1 MISVSEKK
9 NSLNVKHKGGSSIS
23 FGLIN
28 DDLIQNY
35 LNKTLIEPTD
45 ETPKTSEEDRKHSC
59 SADLDTENI
68 DWNFGSILSG

>member
-1 MISVSEKK
+1 MISVTEKK
-9 NSLNVKHKGGSSIS
+9 KKLNVKHKGGSSIS

-35 LNKTLIEPTD
+35 LNKTSIEKTD
-45 ETPKTSEEDRKHSC
+45 ETLKTSEEDRKHSC
-59 SADLDTENI
+59 SDSLDTENI

>member
-1 MISVSEKK
+1 MISVTEKK
-9 NSLNVKHKGGSSIS
+9 KKLNVKHKGGSSIS

-35 LNKTLIEPTD
+35 LNKKSIEQTD
-45 ETPKTSEEDRKHSC
+45 EMQNTSDKDRKHSC
-59 SADLDTENI
+59 SDSLDTENI